1 MDKETR
7 ELLENCRDCFE
18 YIIDSEYVNWDALR
32 EYSCADIMIEEIDNI
47 LQKEKK

>member
-1 MDKETR
+1 MNKEIK

>member
-1 MDKETR
+1 MDKKIK

-47 LQKEKK
+47 LQKEEK

>member
-1 MDKETR
+1 MNKKTR

-18 YIIDSEYVNWDALR
+18 YIIDSEYVNWDALQ